1 MKNNASNFRPFEEK
15 ESNSVKR
22 PFWEFAGQFDLSL
35 QVFQSG
41 FLYWQQLIKQNQ
53 EQKMVPYKPG
63 LIQGY
68 SRSKLLSLG

>member
-15 ESNSVKR
+15 ESNSVKL

-41 FLYWQQLIKQNQ
+41 FLY
-53 EQKMVPYKPG
+53 
-63 LIQGY
+63 
-68 SRSKLLSLG
+68 